1 MITEPKA
8 ATPDTFQNLS
18 TVLITNGNLLSMLSL
33 GDWLAEY
40 GHALKAVIVTTKL
53 PSTKS
58 NVTGLFD
65 MFRRS
70 GFDYTHFKL
79 NTNRFLPG
87 RLTLRNLPTTVP
99 DLLRHYGCPA
109 DVIYVN
115 NVNDPRVI
123 ERIRGYAPQI
133 LLSFS
138 ATSRFCDELIE
149 VPARVAI
156 NIHYALLPEY
166 AGLSPYFW
174 YLHHR
179 EPVCGVTMHVI
190 HSKLD
195 AGPIICQERFE
206 TRGINSVL
214 GLLLKQMELVSPALC
229 RLYSGDLHEK
239 DAVPQNLDKRSYYR
253 HPTRQQIREFRR
265 NNLVFTSSEDIARL
279 AESARRLRDR
289 RTAGDRAAVE
299 AIHRRLTVSDEAK
312 AVAESWYVPP
322 RPTFKSGWLV
332 YSLDFVLAT
341 LQGCVAEPHLVRRT
355 WYWLIAGVIVRV
367 GMAIG
372 QVFIML
378 LSWIPILSWSTE
390 ILARTFTRN
399 AAGFFLRSCFWK
411 ARLKHLGTD
420 TIIDQGVEIW
430 GPANVSIGSNCHIDT
445 NVRLAAGERR
455 HRQHGS
461 IVIGNCVH
469 LGPGVHIAGRG
480 GVEIGNFVGVMANA
494 HLYSATGVVERPD
507 DPGQLISMS
516 HMAPRT
522 HQHITEK
529 PIVIGEYA
537 FIGMMTRILPGVQI
551 GRGAI
556 IHANCEL
563 TRDVQPFANIGGVP
577 RGQQIGWHKPRR
589 ISSFLSR
596 KAGKD
601 GPGGIRPGPHDT
613 KDVDQGASE

>member
-1 MITEPKA
+1 MSSAVTEPKA
-8 ATPDTFQNLS
+8 TQPETSQSLS

-58 NVTGLFD
+58 NVTGLFK
-65 MFRRS
+65 MVRRS
-70 GFDYTHFKL
+70 GFDYTRFKL
-79 NTNRFLPG
+79 NMNRFLPG
-87 RLTLRNLPTTVP
+87 RLSLRSLPTTVP
-99 DLLRHYGCPA
+99 DLLRHYGVPA

-123 ERIRGYAPQI
+123 ERICGYTPQI

-138 ATSRFCDELIE
+138 ATSRFNDELIE
-149 VPARVAI
+149 VPARVAV

-179 EPVCGVTMHVI
+179 EPICGITMHVI

-206 TRGINSVL
+206 TCGINSVL
-214 GLLLKQMELVSPALC
+214 GLLIKQMELVSPVLC
-229 RLYSGDLHEK
+229 RLYAGDLHEK
-239 DAVPQNLDKRSYYR
+239 HAVPQDLSKRSYFR

-265 NNLVFTSSEDIARL
+265 NSRVFTTPEDIGRIADT
-279 AESARRLRDR
+279 ARRLRDR
-289 RTAGDRAAVE
+289 GTAADRAAVKE
-299 AIHRRLTVSDEAK
+299 IHRRPTVSPEAK
-312 AVAESWYVPP
+312 AVAECWYVPP
-322 RPTFKSGWLV
+322 PPTFKSGWLV

-355 WYWLIAGVIVRV
+355 WYWLIAGVIVRI
-367 GMAIG
+367 GMAVG
-372 QVFIML
+372 QALIML
-378 LSWIPILSWSTE
+378 LSWIPILSWFTE

-399 AAGFFLRSCFWK
+399 AAGFFLRSSFWK
-411 ARLKHLGTD
+411 ARLKHLGAD

-430 GPANVSIGSNCHIDT
+430 GAANVSIGSNCHIDT

-461 IVIGNCVH
+461 IIIGNCVH
-469 LGPGVHIAGRG
+469 LGPSVHIAGRG
-480 GVEIGNFVGVMANA
+480 GVTIGDFVGMSANV
-494 HLYSATGVVERPD
+494 HLYSATNTIEHPT

-516 HMAPRT
+516 HVAPRT
-522 HQHITEK
+522 HQHIIEK
-529 PIVIGEYA
+529 PIVIQEYA
-537 FIGMMTRILPGVQI
+537 FVGMFTRIFPGVRI

-556 IHANCEL
+556 VHANSEL
-563 TRDVQPFANIGGVP
+563 TRDVPAFANFGGGT
-577 RGQQIGWHKPRR
+577 RGRQIGWRKPRR
-589 ISSFLSR
+589 LSSNLRRPASDPPRERESR
-596 KAGKD
+596 
-601 GPGGIRPGPHDT
+601 
-613 KDVDQGASE
+613 Q